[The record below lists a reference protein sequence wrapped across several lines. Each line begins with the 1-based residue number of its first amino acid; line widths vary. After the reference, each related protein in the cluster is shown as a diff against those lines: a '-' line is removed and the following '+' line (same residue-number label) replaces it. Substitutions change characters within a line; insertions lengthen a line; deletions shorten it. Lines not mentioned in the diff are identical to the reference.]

1 MLRVMVIGSNVTTVQ
16 RVSRYCLEHGADVF
30 PYYGIPGAEEV
41 ALFNPQVS
49 VFCLP
54 VPENWLCQMVHQLCI
69 LWSEEPRYGFPLAST
84 RTELEAHL
92 QTVLQ
97 A

>member
-1 MLRVMVIGSNVTTVQ
+1 MG
-16 RVSRYCLEHGADVF
+16 
-30 PYYGIPGAEEV
+30 
-41 ALFNPQVS
+41 
-49 VFCLP
+49 
-54 VPENWLCQMVHQLCI
+54 HQLCI
-69 LWSEEPRYGFPLAST
+69 LWSEEPRDGFPLAST